1 MWWYRIRKAQDEQL
15 SKSFLECGIFSAKA
29 GVVPGNPGWL
39 VTLAG
44 RERAGDQSKY
54 ATNKAPGKVTL
65 AQAIRDKVADYLCH

>member
-39 VTLAG
+39 VTLA
-44 RERAGDQSKY
+44 ERKSAGDQSKY
-54 ATNKAPGKVTL
+54 ATKEAPGKGALSGT
-65 AQAIRDKVADYLCH
+65 R